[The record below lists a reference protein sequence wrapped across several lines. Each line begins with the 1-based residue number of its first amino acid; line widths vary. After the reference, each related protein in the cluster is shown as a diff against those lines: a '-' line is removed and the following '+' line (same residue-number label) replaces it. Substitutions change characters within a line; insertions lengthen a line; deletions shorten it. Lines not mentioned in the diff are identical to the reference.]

1 MASDRTSASEPGPD
15 AEPATGR
22 PGPRLFVTADMAAG
36 AEIPLAEGQAHYLR
50 AVMRRSVGDGIALFN
65 GRDGEW
71 HAVLSE
77 LGKRRAVARAEAL
90 LRPQTAEPDL
100 WLVFAPLKRTATD
113 LIAQKAT
120 EMGASALLP
129 VFTARTDAQRVNTD
143 RLAAIAMEAAEQC
156 ERLSV
161 PVVAAPRPLDVLLG
175 DWPADR
181 RLILCDETGEAPPA
195 AKAFGALAADLAGA
209 PGAPGALMIGPEG
222 GFAKGE
228 LDRLRKLEFVTP
240 VTLGPRILR
249 AETAAVAVLALWQ
262 SALGDWQGGLTR

>member
-1 MASDRTSASEPGPD
+1 MADDRISPTDSAAEPG
-15 AEPATGR
+15 R
-22 PGPRLFVTADMAAG
+22 SGPRLFVAADLAAG
-36 AEIPLAEGQAHYLR
+36 AEIALAEGQAHYLR
-50 AVMRRSVGDGIALFN
+50 AVMRRAVGDEVRLFN

-71 HAVLSE
+71 RALLTE
-77 LGKRRAVARAEAL
+77 LGKRRAAARAETR
-90 LRPQTAEPDL
+90 LRPQAAEPDL

-143 RLAAIAMEAAEQC
+143 RLAAIAIEAAEQC

-161 PVVAAPRPLDVLLG
+161 PAVAEPRPLDALLG
-175 DWPADR
+175 DWPAER
-181 RLILCDETGEAPPA
+181 RLILCDETGTAQPA
-195 AKAFGALAADLAGA
+195 AEAFGALT
-209 PGAPGALMIGPEG
+209 PGRPAALMIGPEG

-240 VTLGPRILR
+240 VALGPRILR

-262 SALGDWQGGLTR
+262 SALGDWHGGLMR

>member
-1 MASDRTSASEPGPD
+1 MASDSTSAFEPSPD
-15 AEPATGR
+15 AEAATGR
-22 PGPRLFVTADMAAG
+22 PGPRLFVAADLAAG
-36 AEIPLAEGQAHYLR
+36 ADIPLVEGQAHYLR
-50 AVMRRSVGDGIALFN
+50 AVMRRSVGDGLSLFN

-71 HAVLSE
+71 RAVLSE

-90 LRPQTAEPDL
+90 LRPQAVEPDL
-100 WLVFAPLKRTATD
+100 WLVFAPLKRTATG

-120 EMGASALLP
+120 EMGVSVLLP

-143 RLAAIAMEAAEQC
+143 RLSAIAMEAAEQC

-161 PVVAAPRPLDVLLG
+161 PSVAAPRPLDALLG

-181 RLILCDETGEAPPA
+181 RLILCDETGQGPPA
-195 AKAFGALAADLAGA
+195 AEAFGTLE
-209 PGAPGALMIGPEG
+209 PGRPAALMIGPEG

-228 LDRLRKLEFVTP
+228 LDGLRKLEFVTS

>member
-1 MASDRTSASEPGPD
+1 MVADRNSAAASGPD
-15 AEPATGR
+15 GDAETGAAR
-22 PGPRLFVTADMAAG
+22 PGPRLFVTADLAAG

-50 AVMRRSVGDGIALFN
+50 AVMRRSAGDGIALFN

-71 HAVLSE
+71 RAVLSE

-90 LRPQTAEPDL
+90 SRPQTAEPDL

-120 EMGASALLP
+120 EMGVSALLP

-161 PVVAAPRPLDVLLG
+161 PRVAEPRPLDALLG

-181 RLILCDETGEAPPA
+181 RLILCDETGRAPPA
-195 AKAFGALAADLAGA
+195 AEVFGALETDPA
-209 PGAPGALMIGPEG
+209 GAPGALMIGPEG

-240 VTLGPRILR
+240 VALGPRILR